1 MKKKSFLVAMLLVL
15 STTTFAYAEET
26 TTDAGYCEFTGNEMK
41 SSFDS
46 KQVAVSVSEME
57 PGDAVNFQ
65 VKIAST
71 ADFDTNWYMSNTVLS
86 SLEESQAVAENGGYT
101 YTLIYTSSNGDV
113 TVLYDSD
120 SVGGEKE
127 STAGVGL
134 NEATD
139 SLDEF
144 FYLTSLK
151 EGESGVVDLRVSLD
165 GESQGNIYQDT
176 LAALMMNFAVEKDT
190 DDPTTT
196 FKTNTSP
203 HRVKTGD
210 VWLAGSVIGLLAGI
224 VLIVI
229 AIVKRRK
236 EDKDE
241 KKS

>member
-1 MKKKSFLVAMLLVL
+1 MKKKSFLVALLL
-15 STTTFAYAEET
+15 ILNITTVAFAEET
-26 TTDAGYCEFTGNEMK
+26 VTDAGYCEFTGDEMK

-65 VKIAST
+65 VKILNS

-86 SLEESQAVAENGGYT
+86 SLEQSQSVAENGGYT
-101 YTLIYTSSNGDV
+101 YKLTYTDKNGNI

-120 SVGGEKE
+120 NVGGEKE

-144 FYLTSLK
+144 FFLSKLS
-151 EGESGVVDLRVSLD
+151 GSDSGVVDLRVSLD

-176 LAALMMNFAVEKDT
+176 LAALMMNFAVEKDVET
-190 DDPTTT
+190 PPKTY
-196 FKTNTSP
+196 KTNTTP
-203 HRVKTGD
+203 KRVKTGD
-210 VWLAGSVIGLLAGI
+210 VWMAGSVVGLVAG
-224 VLIVI
+224 VALISY
-229 AIVKRRK
+229 AIVRRRR
-236 EDKDE
+236 EE
-241 KKS
+241 KNEKNS